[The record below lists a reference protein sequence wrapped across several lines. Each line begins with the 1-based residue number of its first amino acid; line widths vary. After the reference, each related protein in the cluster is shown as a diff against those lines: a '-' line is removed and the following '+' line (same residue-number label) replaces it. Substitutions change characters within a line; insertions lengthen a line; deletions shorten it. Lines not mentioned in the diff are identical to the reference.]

1 MSNSNAL
8 VTFPCAGAQV
18 TLDAAAIAALWI
30 AKMKAAPAA
39 QQTLATPP
47 KIGQYWPGQGG
58 IYAGLAAGRDGA
70 PDYHLIVADSATKD
84 ADWEAA
90 KKWAGG
96 LTAEGHD
103 DFALPSRKEQALL
116 FANVAG
122 LFDPEWYWSGEA
134 YASDAG
140 YAWCQYFLSGDQDFA
155 RFDSKLRARAVRRL
169 TV

>member
-70 PDYHLIVADSATKD
+70 PDYHLIVSDSVVKD
-84 ADWEAA
+84 VEWEAA
-90 KKWAGG
+90 KTWAGR
-96 LTAEGHD
+96 LTADGHD

-134 YASDAG
+134 YASNAG
-140 YAWCQYFLSGDQDFA
+140 YAWCQTFGTGGQYCDPI
-155 RFDSKLRARAVRRL
+155 DSELRARAVRRL